1 MNLLHITS
9 AVVWVDFFTIALHK
23 FFNLG
28 RSLDAWYDQFGIVA
42 VLSDCLV
49 IVLGILIAKMF
60 FPSYPLIPT
69 AIVIQL
75 LHDILFY
82 QFVILPVPY
91 GHNRV
96 IDLFKSYAN
105 ENSWKILVADSIMIG
120 TTALL
125 AKSLS
130 ALKTE
135 SVSLVGLLG
144 LYSLTYVIYTRPPV

>member
-9 AVVWVDFFTIALHK
+9 AVVWVDFVTIALHK

-42 VLSDCLV
+42 VISDCLV
-49 IVLGILIAKMF
+49 IVLGILIAKIF
-60 FPSYPLIPT
+60 FPGYPLIPT

-82 QFVILPVPY
+82 QFVILPVPQ
-91 GHNRV
+91 GQNRV
-96 IDLFKSYAN
+96 IDLFKTYAN

-120 TTALL
+120 TTVLL
-125 AKSLS
+125 AKYFS
-130 ALKTE
+130 ALK
-135 SVSLVGLLG
+135 SDLVSLFGLLG
-144 LYSLTYVIYTRPPV
+144 LYSLTYVIYTRSPV

>member
-1 MNLLHITS
+1 MDLLDITS

-42 VLSDCLV
+42 VISDCLV

-60 FPSYPLIPT
+60 FPSYPLLPT
-69 AIVIQL
+69 AIVIQI

-82 QFVILPVPY
+82 QFVILPTPH

-96 IDLFKSYAN
+96 IDLFKMYAN

-120 TTALL
+120 TTVLL
-125 AKSLS
+125 AKHLS
-130 ALKTE
+130 GLK
-135 SVSLVGLLG
+135 SQLVSFVGLLG
-144 LYSLTYVIYTRPPV
+144 VYALTYVVYTRPPA